1 MCLPLH
7 AMSGKVK
14 DGDYVV
20 VHRINLDGLYEA
32 TCKQYRLDDGEIWL
46 LRWSGTD
53 SEVSRVHNPG
63 IKEDEIHGLS
73 DQLSDLLQGDM

>member
-1 MCLPLH
+1 
-7 AMSGKVK
+7 V
-14 DGDYVV
+14 
-20 VHRINLDGLYEA
+20 
-32 TCKQYRLDDGEIWL
+32 DDGEIWL

-53 SEVSRVHNPG
+53 SEVARVHNPG